1 MMALVMCG
9 GKGSRLNS
17 ISNIEKPLLS
27 IAGVPMIEYVIN
39 AVVESRKFISVLA
52 VTSRYTPTTLL
63 YLKSHR
69 YYRNKVVDTT
79 STLGVDYSTDLGQL
93 IELLKP
99 SRLFVAPSDMPLLN
113 IGTIHEILKLWTPAI
128 PYFSVIIRKDFVEK
142 LGIKPSIIIH
152 DRGLEYCYSGI
163 SIIDTSKVTV
173 GSITKETYIILN
185 RKEIA
190 FNINTKDDLAAINT
204 EIN

>member
-1 MMALVMCG
+1 MIASIMCG
-9 GKGSRLNS
+9 GKGSRMKYPCDP
-17 ISNIEKPLLS
+17 EKPLLL
-27 IAGVPMIEYVIN
+27 IRGVPMIEYVLN
-39 AVVESRKFISVLA
+39 AVVGSRKFSSVLA
-52 VTSRYTPTTLL
+52 VTSRYTPTTAL
-63 YLKSHR
+63 YLKSHK
-69 YYRNKVVDTT
+69 YYLSRLIDATNT
-79 STLGVDYSTDLGQL
+79 SGVDYSTDLGQL

-99 SRLFVAPSDMPLLN
+99 STLFVAPSDMPLLN
-113 IGTIHEILKLWTPAI
+113 ISTIHEILKLWTPAI
-128 PYFSVIIRKDFVEK
+128 PYFSVIIKKDFVER
-142 LGIKPSIIIH
+142 LGIKPSIIIR